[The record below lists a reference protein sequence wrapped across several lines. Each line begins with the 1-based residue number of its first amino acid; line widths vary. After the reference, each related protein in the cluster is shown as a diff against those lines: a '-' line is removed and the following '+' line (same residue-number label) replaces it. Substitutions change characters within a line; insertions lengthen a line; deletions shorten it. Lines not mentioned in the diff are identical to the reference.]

1 MVIVAKHYIK
11 GDIANEDFCFK
22 GYSKNEVDGRW
33 SASIPVLPG
42 CSSWGSSQHEALEN
56 MKDAA
61 EIYIEDMID
70 AGEGLPQP
78 SNEVEII
85 EEPAIA
91 VSL

>member
-1 MVIVAKHYIK
+1 MRTLVLKVALK
-11 GDIANEDFCFK
+11 E
-22 GYSKNEVDGRW
+22 EEDGRW
-33 SASIPVLPG
+33 SASIPALPG
-42 CSSWGSSQHEALEN
+42 CSSWGYSQQEALEN
-56 MKDAA
+56 IKDAA

-78 SNEVEII
+78 SDEIELI